1 MQNADNLRM
10 VAIDTGGD
18 GEAGVQAGNSS
29 MVVSQ
34 QEVVSTGAFL
44 GHNIGVMAAPAQKK
58 TLHISNSLH
67 LVKSELDTAATAAA
81 ASDPLPLQVSLDP
94 VQIAL
99 NSVGEGDMGESVS
112 ELEGGG
118 QDEAIQLLASHGITM
133 LPEDPPTLTLTE
145 AGKLALMSTNSRV
158 HNPANVLTVSN
169 VKTLSPSS
177 TIKSSPGPRFTKLVS
192 LNTSAFK
199 SGIPLSKM
207 NPVSG
212 ITGTNNKPI
221 RVIKLTTAQAEALK
235 RGRAAGQ
242 IAFAKDKLLM
252 SSTGPASVTLD
263 KQEEKGVN
271 KEKAEEETIVDVEN
285 KMELETFA
293 KDKLLMSPTSP
304 ASLGSDEE
312 LETIV
317 EVEDCLPSS
326 DDDEIDD
333 SIPSIN
339 ELLAI
344 PMRNDDEKIME
355 EMLDKKD
362 KEIKKSREKHEKE
375 MEKVRR
381 NMELLEQKKRDR
393 EARYVVNAN
402 YKQRLAAEITQ
413 PVLKRMFDDNLDY
426 LKSIRDGQTQSSRH
440 IAFNTN
446 QGTRQALLYTVC
458 KYCAPFTDLH
468 MDWTLDCMKEIWMKT
483 AEERAAN
490 LDYIQKVL
498 IPEFML
504 KLYMDF
510 FNIPKEEAQK
520 RIAETPL
527 DEDEDEDDD
536 SGNESKS
543 IRNRS
548 GGRGQRGTGRGR
560 VRGGGGVRGGA
571 RGRAR
576 GGARGRARGGAQGGA
591 QGGAKSGA
599 RVRAQPKLSAKQ
611 LGVGS
616 KIEIKKKTI
625 GGLFRKF
632 KVDET

>member
-1 MQNADNLRM
+1 MFA
-10 VAIDTGGD
+10 
-18 GEAGVQAGNSS
+18 E
-29 MVVSQ
+29 
-34 QEVVSTGAFL
+34 
-44 GHNIGVMAAPAQKK
+44 NI
-58 TLHISNSLH
+58 N
-67 LVKSELDTAATAAA
+67 DC
-81 ASDPLPLQVSLDP
+81 PL
-94 VQIAL
+94 
-99 NSVGEGDMGESVS
+99 
-112 ELEGGG
+112 
-118 QDEAIQLLASHGITM
+118 
-133 LPEDPPTLTLTE
+133 
-145 AGKLALMSTNSRV
+145 
-158 HNPANVLTVSN
+158 
-169 VKTLSPSS
+169 
-177 TIKSSPGPRFTKLVS
+177 
-192 LNTSAFK
+192 
-199 SGIPLSKM
+199 
-207 NPVSG
+207 
-212 ITGTNNKPI
+212 KPI
-221 RVIKLTTAQAEALK
+221 RVIKLTPAQAEALK
-235 RGRAAGQ
+235 QDRAAHQ
-242 IAFAKDKLLM
+242 IAFTKDKLLM

-271 KEKAEEETIVDVEN
+271 KEKAEEETIADTEN
-285 KMELETFA
+285 KIKKLETFA
-293 KDKLLMSPTSP
+293 KDKLPMFPTSP

-312 LETIV
+312 LRV
-317 EVEDCLPSS
+317 EFGPEDEGE
-326 DDDEIDD
+326 DDP
-333 SIPSIN
+333 IPSID

-344 PMRNDDEKIME
+344 PERNEKEKTMDEK
-355 EMLDKKD
+355 LDEVD
-362 KEIKKSREKHEKE
+362 KEIAKRQKNHEEE

-426 LKSIRDGQTQSSRH
+426 LKSIRDGRTQSSRH

-510 FNIPKEEAQK
+510 YNISKEEAQK

-527 DEDEDEDDD
+527 DEDEDDD

-576 GGARGRARGGAQGGA
+576 GGA